1 MDSHDIVQDKALIPQ
16 NQKAHERVT
25 TVDTFLTKMRQ
36 LNDAEK
42 AAQKVEQ
49 DAKKWTFQR

>member
-1 MDSHDIVQDKALIPQ
+1 MDSHDIVQDKALIPHD
-16 NQKAHERVT
+16 QKAHERVT
-25 TVDTFLTKMRQ
+25 TVDTFVSKMRQ

-42 AAQKVEQ
+42 AAEKVEQ